1 MSCYAPLKRFI
12 IGTNPNTGKTE
23 GRIFPFDTD
32 HLEDIG
38 SALVPS
44 SSPEIFNRGAKIYR
58 DYQEIPCGY
67 CEGCKMA
74 HAKEWADRL
83 LMEYTE
89 TKKAL
94 FITLSYNEENVV
106 WNGDKRTLC
115 KKDGQDFLKRLR
127 DHFYPRKLRFYLC
140 GEYGELTFRPH
151 MHLVVFGI
159 DLDDFEDKKI
169 YKITKLGF
177 VLYESEKL
185 NSIWSNGYA
194 PFSAYSYRTGAYVA
208 RYITK
213 KQKDPKIFYEAL
225 NVLPPYA
232 TMSLKP
238 GIGSAFY
245 EKHKEEYL
253 HSNKLYVSD
262 SNTSIEVGFPRYLK
276 MKLEEECPE
285 GWLERK
291 AVLADRRMFAEDME
305 MAETDL
311 DRQSYL
317 DAKRQEFIRRTKKL
331 KLSEFE

>member
-1 MSCYAPLKRFI
+1 MSCFQPLKRFI

-32 HLEDIG
+32 HLEDVGG
-38 SALVPS
+38 SLVPS
-44 SSPEIFNRGAKIYR
+44 STSVVFNQGAKVYR

-67 CEGCKMA
+67 CEGCRMA

-83 LMEYTE
+83 LMEYSE
-89 TKKAL
+89 TKKAIFL
-94 FITLSYNEENVV
+94 TLSYDEFNVPWNEFN
-106 WNGDKRTLC
+106 RTLY

-127 DHFYPRKLRFYLC
+127 KKFSDRRLRFYLA
-140 GEYGELTFRPH
+140 GEYGELTSRPH
-151 MHLVVFGI
+151 LHLIVFGLS
-159 DLDDFEDKKI
+159 LDDFPDKEI

-177 VLYESEKL
+177 VLYKSNLME
-185 NSIWSNGYA
+185 SIWQKGYA

-213 KQKDPKIFYEAL
+213 KQRDSKIYYEAL

-238 GIGSAFY
+238 GIGADFL
-245 EKHKEEYL
+245 ERHKQEYL
-253 HSNKLYVSD
+253 STNKLYISD
-262 SNTSIEVGFPRYLK
+262 SSTSVEVGFPRYLRK
-276 MKLEEECPE
+276 KLEEECPE

-291 AVLADRRMFAEDME
+291 AVLADRKMFAEDFE
-305 MAETDL
+305 MAQTDL

-317 DAKRQEFIRRTKKL
+317 DAKRQHFIQRTQKL